1 MFISFEGADGAGKTT
16 QAALLVSRLAA
27 AGHRALAVREPGGT
41 PAGEALRQ
49 VLKAAS
55 GLSPLAELLMFEAAR
70 VELVEKVVRPALSGG
85 AVVVA
90 DRFSDSSIAY
100 QGYGRGLTIHE
111 VERLNHL
118 ATSGLKPD
126 VTVLLD
132 IPAELAVARTSG
144 RDRGSTRTGFETEA
158 IEFHRRVIEG
168 YRALALKEPGRWEV
182 IDGSAGE
189 STVAEAVWRKIA
201 GRLRTNPKPLH

>member
-1 MFISFEGADGAGKTT
+1 
-16 QAALLVSRLAA
+16 
-27 AGHRALAVREPGGT
+27 
-41 PAGEALRQ
+41 
-49 VLKAAS
+49 
-55 GLSPLAELLMFEAAR
+55 
-70 VELVEKVVRPALSGG
+70 
-85 AVVVA
+85 
-90 DRFSDSSIAY
+90 
-100 QGYGRGLTIHE
+100 
-111 VERLNHL
+111 
-118 ATSGLKPD
+118 
-126 VTVLLD
+126 
-132 IPAELAVARTSG
+132 VARTSG